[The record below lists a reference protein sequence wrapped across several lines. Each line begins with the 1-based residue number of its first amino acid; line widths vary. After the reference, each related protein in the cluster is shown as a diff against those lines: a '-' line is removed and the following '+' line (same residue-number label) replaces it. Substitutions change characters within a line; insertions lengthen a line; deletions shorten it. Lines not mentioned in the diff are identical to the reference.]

1 MVTKQKYLKLIQ
13 RRKTLHKRIHSIKTM
28 VHEYKHSF
36 QNTKNPSL
44 KRLMRILFRNTNK
57 EYLSLKR
64 EYNDVN
70 DLIQAYKTI
79 RKIQIGNIAL
89 ISIKVD
95 GE

>member
-1 MVTKQKYLKLIQ
+1 MVTKQKYLKLIK
-13 RRKTLHKRIHSIKTM
+13 RRKALQNHLTLVKQKKIKYQSDSDRFGHLNDF
-28 VHEYKHSF
+28 VIA
-36 QNTKNPSL
+36 QGA
-44 KRLMRILFRNTNK
+44 NK
-57 EYLSLKR
+57 KYLSLKR